1 MNTKIYQLY
10 HDKEHGILR
19 VSPMQKVFYDTNID
33 HQLAPFHE
41 DYILYYNHC
50 HLFSCS
56 RKALV
61 ELARNMKTEWIQE
74 LEVKLEMYKNIKI

>member
-10 HDKEHGILR
+10 HDKEHSILR
-19 VSPMQKVFYDTNID
+19 VSPMNKVFYGTNID

-41 DYILYYNHC
+41 DYVLYYNHC
-50 HLFSCS
+50 HYFSRS

-61 ELARNMKTEWIQE
+61 KLARGMKEEWIQE
-74 LEVKLEMYKNIKI
+74 LEMKLEIYKNIKI

>member
-1 MNTKIYQLY
+1 MNTNIYQLY

-19 VSPMQKVFYDTNID
+19 VSPMNRTFFNTNID

-50 HLFSCS
+50 YCFSRS
-56 RKALV
+56 RNALV
-61 ELARNMKTEWIQE
+61 KLARDMKTEWIKE
-74 LEVKLEMYKNIKI
+74 LETKLEIYKNIKI

>member
-10 HDKEHGILR
+10 HDKENAILK
-19 VSPMQKVFYDTNID
+19 VSPMQKVFYGTHID
-33 HQLAPFHE
+33 QQLAPFHE

-50 HLFSCS
+50 HCFSRS

-61 ELARNMKTEWIQE
+61 ELARKMKEEWVQQ
-74 LEVKLEMYKNIKI
+74 LEMKLELYKRINI